1 MRRIEIERNNATHT
15 LMTEGIKGGG
25 YCRKTLTLFV
35 GRPVVGKHLV
45 HAANDDILYSTSK
58 ESK

>member
-1 MRRIEIERNNATHT
+1 MRRIEIERNNAMHT
-15 LMTEGIKGGG
+15 MAPEGIRGGG

-35 GRPVVGKHLV
+35 GRPSVGKHLV
-45 HAANDDILYSTSK
+45 HAANDGILHSTSK